1 MTRKQKLRIAEAV
14 LRELFDLGVIG
25 TPQRIELTDDEWK
38 AAAERLVDE
47 LDSAPA
53 SAG

>member
-1 MTRKQKLRIAEAV
+1 VTRKQKLRIAEAV

-25 TPQRIELTDDEWK
+25 APPRNKLTDDEWK

-47 LDSAPA
+47 LDGAPA